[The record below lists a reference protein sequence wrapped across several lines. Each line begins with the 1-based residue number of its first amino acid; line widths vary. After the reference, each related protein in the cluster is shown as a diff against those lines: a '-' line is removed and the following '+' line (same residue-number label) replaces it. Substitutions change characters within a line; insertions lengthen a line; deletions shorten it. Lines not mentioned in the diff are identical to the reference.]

1 MTSTKYYGKPC
12 RHDHHQENGKTLR
25 YSRDNGCVACSA
37 ERVAKHRNKG
47 EVRSQSIELPVRMVE
62 HIERAADALG
72 ISKAEFYRRAVRNA
86 LSGGLRR

>member
-1 MTSTKYYGKPC
+1 
-12 RHDHHQENGKTLR
+12 
-25 YSRDNGCVACSA
+25 
-37 ERVAKHRNKG
+37 
-47 EVRSQSIELPVRMVE
+47 MVE